1 MPRTSRFSR
10 APRLRSITACWPGP
24 SPGLL
29 RAHYAPATGRA
40 RTRRSASGTA
50 HGRWTVW
57 GGAGMDI
64 LRTCKRGEA
73 SDARRYRGAL
83 RRPRPLRISDRR
95 MVTATAARSSSRR
108 LPAGNGSGRAGRP
121 AIPARTRR
129 GRAAPGSRPSA
140 ADGDI
145 GSAGV
150 AAEYVLDLHFQDRPA
165 GDDVALVR
173 GCRAEADGGG
183 ACPSTGASSPLTRS
197 TGPATGT
204 WRCAGTSQCS
214 TAAARGLGASS
225 VTLSLSQSV
234 KKTSPRWRPRS
245 ITRRAEGTASL
256 VSLAIVMASGIGWP
270 AVRAASSHLE
280 SWRSGSAPRSVI
292 FTRPV
297 WRPLRTVSDEL
308 LPPPPAAPEL
318 TGIMAQREVGVEHDP
333 VHAVIGPVQQV
344 PMPLGTSH
352 RPPADRARLIAA
364 RQPNCPK
371 GHSFRAKSQTERI
384 GCLGR

>member
-1 MPRTSRFSR
+1 MPRTSRSPAR
-10 APRLRSITACWPGP
+10 PGCDLSQPAGPARPPACSVRIMPLQPAARVPADLPPERHTAAGRSGGVLEWTFC
-24 SPGLL
+24 
-29 RAHYAPATGRA
+29 APARGAKRP
-40 RTRRSASGTA
+40 TRGGIAALFAALGHYGSP
-50 HGRWTVW
+50 TVGW
-57 GGAGMDI
+57 LRRQPLDHPAADSPPVTDPVVQAVRRFLPELDAGWQHPEAAPA
-64 LRTCKRGEA
+64 LRTGH
-73 SDARRYRGAL
+73 
-83 RRPRPLRISDRR
+83 
-95 MVTATAARSSSRR
+95 
-108 LPAGNGSGRAGRP
+108 
-121 AIPARTRR
+121 
-129 GRAAPGSRPSA
+129 
-140 ADGDI
+140 I